1 MLPSRPRLERW
12 TPDSLSTTGPAV
24 TAGGKDVDDA
34 IKKLAANIRS
44 IPSWSGQAHD
54 AASEM
59 FERAQRKS
67 ASVADYAAAIGKAL
81 SGGSSTIG
89 STRKALLDKADEID
103 RGELHVSDSW
113 VVLIKPAEMSAQK
126 VAALMAQ
133 VNTEQAAV
141 NHLLLAVGQADDQTA
156 AAITGA
162 AQPFGFAAPSTAGLP
177 GLMVPGSQ
185 RPSDEVPN
193 PTDSMGLFQQGVIRG
208 EDMGTTVRETTQGY
222 DNDGHYVKTLVM
234 QDGSKHVVTEY
245 KYDYANGVP
254 DMVTDEHWDA
264 SGKWISKTSSVKTPL
279 GYSETTINWA
289 DGTQFIATETPDGV
303 KTAAFT
309 LPDGRHGVLPPDNPF
324 FTGAVPTIT
333 GNALTALD
341 AHVGRGGRI
350 PMVSMDAAEHIGAGA
365 KFAGPA
371 LGILTTIYSMGAAE
385 TPYDRCIAG
394 FAGGFG
400 VVGDLAGGAVGTSL
414 GGAAASIFPPAEAVV
429 VPTMAVG
436 GAYLGGEW
444 MKTLGAKV
452 GVAFCQ

>member
-12 TPDSLSTTGPAV
+12 TPDSLTTTGPAV
-24 TAGGKDVDDA
+24 TTGGKGVDEA
-34 IKKLAANIRS
+34 VKKLAANIRS

-59 FERAQRKS
+59 FDRAQKRS
-67 ASVADYAAAIGKAL
+67 ASLADYTAAIGNAL
-81 SGGSSTIG
+81 SDGASAVGSA
-89 STRKALLDKADEID
+89 RKALLDKADEID
-103 RGELHVSDSW
+103 RGELHVSDTW
-113 VVLIKPAEMSAQK
+113 VVLIKPGEMSAEK
-126 VAALMAQ
+126 VAALLER
-133 VNTEQAAV
+133 VKTEQASV
-141 NHLLLAVGQADDQTA
+141 NQLLLAVGQADDHTA
-156 AAITGA
+156 AAITGV
-162 AQPFGFAAPSTAGLP
+162 AQPFGFTPPNPAGLP
-177 GLMVPGSQ
+177 GMMVPGVQ
-185 RPSDEVPN
+185 RPADEVPN
-193 PTDSMGLFQQGVIRG
+193 PADPVGIFQQGVIRG

-222 DNDGHYVKTLVM
+222 DNDDHYVKTLVM
-234 QDGSKHVVTEY
+234 QDGSKHVITEY
-245 KYDYANGVP
+245 KYDYDNGVP

-264 SGKWISKTSSVKTPL
+264 NGNWISKTSSVKTPL
-279 GYSETTINWA
+279 GYSETTIIWA

-324 FTGAVPTIT
+324 FTGAVPTIA

-350 PMVSMDAAEHIGAGA
+350 PMVSMDAAEHIGVGA

-400 VVGDLAGGAVGTSL
+400 VVGDVAGGAVGTSL
-414 GGAAASIFPPAEAVV
+414 GGAAASLFPPAEAVV
-429 VPTMAVG
+429 VPSMAVG

-444 MKTLGAKV
+444 MKALGAKV

>member
-1 MLPSRPRLERW
+1 MFDRAGKL
-12 TPDSLSTTGPAV
+12 
-24 TAGGKDVDDA
+24 TA
-34 IKKLAANIRS
+34 S
-44 IPSWSGQAHD
+44 
-54 AASEM
+54 
-59 FERAQRKS
+59 F
-67 ASVADYAAAIGKAL
+67 ADYTGAVGKAL
-81 SGGSSTIG
+81 GDGASLIG

-103 RGELHVSDSW
+103 RGELHVSDAW
-113 VVLIKPAEMSAQK
+113 IVLIKPAEMTAEK
-126 VAALMAQ
+126 VAALMQQ
-133 VNTEQAAV
+133 VMTEQSAI
-141 NHLLLAVGQADDQTA
+141 NQLLGAVGAADDRTA
-156 AAITGA
+156 AALTAA
-162 AQPFGFAAPSTAGLP
+162 AQPFGFTPPTPAGLP
-177 GLMVPGSQ
+177 GLMVPGAQ
-185 RPSDEVPN
+185 RPADEVPN
-193 PTDSMGLFQQGVIRG
+193 PADSVGLFQQGVMRG

-222 DNDGHYVKTLVM
+222 DKDDHYVKTLVM
-234 QDGSKHVVTEY
+234 QDGSKHVITEY
-245 KYDYANGVP
+245 KYDYDNGVP

-264 SGKWISKTSSVKTPL
+264 GGNWISKTSSVKTPL

-289 DGTQFIATETPDGV
+289 DGTQFIATETPEGV

-309 LPDGRHGVLPPDNPF
+309 LSDGRHGVLPPDNPF

-371 LGILTTIYSMGAAE
+371 LGILTTIYSMGVAE

-400 VVGDLAGGAVGTSL
+400 VAGDVAGGAVGTSL
-414 GGAAASIFPPAEAVV
+414 GGAAASLFPPAEAVI
-429 VPTMAVG
+429 VPGMAVG